1 LVQQMIETPTADP
14 RELLAKAEAARS
26 EILDAH
32 QGNRLDQSQL
42 LCLSALDDAIQF
54 FMHCKRA

>member
-1 LVQQMIETPTADP
+1 MIETPTADP